1 MEKLKN
7 TFRFLYFIV
16 GLLFFINVSYEY
28 FFLGKDMSNFTLLM
42 FIVMI
47 AEIDKTTNN
56 SKNCNK

>member
-1 MEKLKN
+1 MEKLKK
-7 TFRFLYFIV
+7 TFGFLYFIV

-47 AEIDKTTNN
+47 GEIYTTNN
-56 SKNCNK
+56 NKNCNK